1 MNERIKIS
9 SRDVNDPK
17 VDAVLAE
24 QQSFGFAA
32 PSSDNKQSLIFKP
45 WFSLMLAG
53 LVGGFSAWAIIEPYF
68 DDGIRFTGS
77 VETINQMDRRISPE
91 ISDTWIQV
99 QGVKL
104 IIPTKVNIELQNGK
118 NGNIS
123 DISIG
128 QGLEVLVDIKES
140 NSTNKIGFVK
150 HISLISS
157 EKVQNVIDLENLKSK
172 HLYIS
177 LLMFPLSAAF
187 IGLFIGA
194 ADGILSRAWR
204 RAFVSSAVGL
214 GVGFFAGLLALIPAG
229 LIFNL
234 GQSLAIK
241 TADENSLTFTGGSLL
256 LHIMGRGLAWAVIG
270 IAAGIG
276 QGVAMRSKKLL
287 LNGIIGG
294 VVGGLLGGVLFD
306 PIEKIFSNISTTGG
320 AELSR
325 MIGISLI
332 GAGIGLMIGLVELL
346 ARESWVRI
354 LTGPIAGKEFILYRN
369 PTWIGSSPK
378 CEIYLFK
385 DPLVAPR
392 HASIQRVGEFYEI
405 EDKGSPSGTILD
417 NKLVKRSRIKDK
429 NRITIGKT
437 IFEFRMRDE

>member
-256 LHIMGRGLAWAVIG
+256 
-270 IAAGIG
+270 
-276 QGVAMRSKKLL
+276 
-287 LNGIIGG
+287 
-294 VVGGLLGGVLFD
+294 
-306 PIEKIFSNISTTGG
+306 
-320 AELSR
+320 
-325 MIGISLI
+325 
-332 GAGIGLMIGLVELL
+332 
-346 ARESWVRI
+346 
-354 LTGPIAGKEFILYRN
+354 
-369 PTWIGSSPK
+369 
-378 CEIYLFK
+378 
-385 DPLVAPR
+385 
-392 HASIQRVGEFYEI
+392 
-405 EDKGSPSGTILD
+405 
-417 NKLVKRSRIKDK
+417 
-429 NRITIGKT
+429 
-437 IFEFRMRDE
+437 